1 MSKKFNSIKK
11 GLTEA
16 IEDADGGTLGTRIHR
31 PHLSLPLF
39 SQPEQVDENS
49 SQVCE
54 WRLAMNKRKISI
66 EDFKNNRALNF
77 HTQKS
82 KEVAGALDA
91 KSETLPYS
99 KIIKSKI
106 GQK

>member
-16 IEDADGGTLGTRIHR
+16 IEDADGGELGKRIHR

-39 SQPEQVDENS
+39 SQPEQFDENS
-49 SQVCE
+49 PQVYE
-54 WRLAMNKRKISI
+54 WSLAMNKRKISI

-82 KEVAGALDA
+82 KEVARALAA

-99 KIIKSKI
+99 KIIKSKV

>member
-16 IEDADGGTLGTRIHR
+16 IEDADGGALGTRIHHT
-31 PHLSLPLF
+31 HLRLPLF
-39 SQPEQVDENS
+39 SQPEYFDENAP
-49 SQVCE
+49 QVYE
-54 WRLAMNKRKISI
+54 WRLAMNKRKISF

-82 KEVAGALDA
+82 KEVARALDA

-99 KIIKSKI
+99 KIIKSKVD
-106 GQK
+106 QK

>member
-11 GLTEA
+11 GLTKA
-16 IEDADGGTLGTRIHR
+16 IEDADGGVLGTRIHR

-49 SQVCE
+49 PQVYE

-66 EDFKNNRALNF
+66 EDFKNNRVFNF

-82 KEVAGALDA
+82 KEVARALDA
-91 KSETLPYS
+91 KTETLPYS

>member
-11 GLTEA
+11 GLTKA
-16 IEDADGGTLGTRIHR
+16 IEDADGGALGTRIHR

-49 SQVCE
+49 PQVYE

-82 KEVAGALDA
+82 KEVARALDA

-99 KIIKSKI
+99 KIIKI
-106 GQK
+106 TVGQK

>member
-16 IEDADGGTLGTRIHR
+16 IEDADGGALGTRIHR
-31 PHLSLPLF
+31 PHLSLLLF
-39 SQPEQVDENS
+39 SKPERFDENS
-49 SQVCE
+49 TQVYE

-82 KEVAGALDA
+82 KEVARALDA

>member
-1 MSKKFNSIKK
+1 
-11 GLTEA
+11 
-16 IEDADGGTLGTRIHR
+16 
-31 PHLSLPLF
+31 
-39 SQPEQVDENS
+39 
-49 SQVCE
+49 
-54 WRLAMNKRKISI
+54 MNKRKISI
-66 EDFKNNRALNF
+66 EDFKNNRVLNF

-82 KEVAGALDA
+82 KEVSRALDA

>member
-16 IEDADGGTLGTRIHR
+16 IEDADGGALGTRIHR

-39 SQPEQVDENS
+39 SQPEYFDENAP
-49 SQVCE
+49 QVYE
-54 WRLAMNKRKISI
+54 WRLAMKKRKISI
-66 EDFKNNRALNF
+66 EDFKKNRALDL

-82 KEVAGALDA
+82 KEVARALDA

-99 KIIKSKI
+99 KIIKRRVGPK
-106 GQK
+106 

>member
-16 IEDADGGTLGTRIHR
+16 IEDADGGALGTRIHR

-49 SQVCE
+49 PQVYE

-77 HTQKS
+77 YTQKS
-82 KEVAGALDA
+82 KEVARALDA

>member
-16 IEDADGGTLGTRIHR
+16 IEDADGGALGTRIHR

-39 SQPEQVDENS
+39 LEPEHFDENS
-49 SQVCE
+49 PQVYE

-77 HTQKS
+77 YTQKS
-82 KEVAGALDA
+82 KEVARALDA

-99 KIIKSKI
+99 KIIKSKV